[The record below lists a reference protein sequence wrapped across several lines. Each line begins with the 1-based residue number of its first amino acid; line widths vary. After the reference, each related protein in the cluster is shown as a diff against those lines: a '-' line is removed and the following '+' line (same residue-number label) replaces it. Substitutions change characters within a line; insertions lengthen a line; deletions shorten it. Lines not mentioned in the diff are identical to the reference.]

1 MSSSAITSPQD
12 NSTSNDDSSSNGNK
26 RLSSSSGHGKDM
38 SAFVP
43 VLTEISN
50 LSDSIYSSVA
60 ARARAMLMQYRTP
73 SVAQV
78 SISIIKHY

>member
-1 MSSSAITSPQD
+1 MSSSAIATSPKDTNDD
-12 NSTSNDDSSSNGNK
+12 NSSSK
-26 RLSSSSGHGKDM
+26 KLSSRIGHGKDM

-78 SISIIKHY
+78 IMSS